1 MLISYIGKKLNPFFY
16 LGVSINKKMKKH
28 QSSKNYR
35 VEGNKRTVIS
45 ALDGDIEDAIY
56 AKVLRHLG
64 DSRVQIYYENG
75 TKQGK
80 EGIALIRNLL
90 RRRGQVPITSN
101 DIVIVTPRTFEG
113 ENAKK
118 HFDLIAVLTRKDAM
132 ELKKQRKIPDYFL
145 LDACTDSFAK
155 REDSDAIEFDYTEP
169 GDDKEALDKMI
180 DNI

>member
-1 MLISYIGKKLNPFFY
+1 
-16 LGVSINKKMKKH
+16 MKKH

-35 VEGNKRTVIS
+35 VEGNKRTVTS

-64 DSRVQIYYENG
+64 DSRVQIYFENEA
-75 TKQGK
+75 KQGK

-90 RRRGQVPITSN
+90 RRRGQVPIASN

-113 ENAKK
+113 ANAKK
-118 HFDLIAVLTRKDAM
+118 HFDLIAVLTKKDAT
-132 ELKKQRKIPDYFL
+132 ELRKQRKIPDYFL
-145 LDACTDSFAK
+145 LDATTDSFVNK
-155 REDSDAIEFDYTEP
+155 TDDTAIEFEYEET

-180 DNI
+180 DSI